1 MTIIRHRKDV
11 PTASTADLL
20 ESYNA
25 YTGKSIKK
33 FSSREA
39 AETQTSN
46 AIMAAEDAAG
56 KLGVKKGA
64 KPVAMTAAEL
74 DAARA
79 AKAMGAEV
87 LSKPTGSAQA
97 ATKPE
102 PKGKSLREK
111 LSAKAVG
118 EPNKGKAKPQKKEP
132 GAGRAPKVTHVKL
145 LPDGRSKMQAGSQRR
160 GVYDA
165 IVGAAA
171 KSKIRAAD
179 GVTPLVNVD
188 ALQDDF
194 HSPIRGHILKL
205 IFEGRIA
212 AEEPAQA

>member
-1 MTIIRHRKDV
+1 MTIIRTRKEV
-11 PTASTADLL
+11 PAASTADLL

-25 YTGKSIKK
+25 YTGKAIKK

-46 AIMAAEDAAG
+46 AIMSAEDAAG

-64 KPVAMTAAEL
+64 KPVAMTLAEL

-79 AKAMGAEV
+79 AKAMGADV

-97 ATKPE
+97 AAKPE

-118 EPNKGKAKPQKKEP
+118 ELNKGKPAPPKKEP
-132 GAGRAPKVTHVKL
+132 GTGRAPKVGYVKL
-145 LPDGRSKMQAGSQRR
+145 LSDGRSKMQAGSQRK

-171 KSKIRAAD
+171 KSKLRAAD
-179 GVTPLVNVD
+179 GITPLVSID
-188 ALQDDF
+188 ALQEDF

-205 IFEGRIA
+205 IFEGHIA
-212 AEEPAQA
+212 ADEPAKV